1 MSALNFNFFR
11 NLIQWPASAHE
22 TVPDQKTSLP
32 RVMLIESNEIDRRTV
47 GQILRQSFEVVEF
60 GDEYD
65 AVSYIRRNRVD
76 IALINDAV
84 LQNINA
90 GRILFTLREN
100 SKEPFRAF
108 ALTSHFSDLQRA
120 YLTTAGFEQVLAKP
134 MNAVMFSDLVYFS
147 KVLN

>member
-11 NLIQWPASAHE
+11 NLIHWPASADE
-22 TVPDQKTSLP
+22 TAPDQKISLP
-32 RVMLIESNEIDRRTV
+32 RVMLIESNEMDRRIV
-47 GQILRQSFEVVEF
+47 GQVLRESFEVVDF

-90 GRILFTLREN
+90 GRILYTLREN
-100 SKEPFRAF
+100 SKDP
-108 ALTSHFSDLQRA
+108 
-120 YLTTAGFEQVLAKP
+120 
-134 MNAVMFSDLVYFS
+134 
-147 KVLN
+147 